1 MTIST
6 AFTFFGGIGLFLLG
20 MRLMTD
26 GLKMAAGDT
35 LRTILAAATR
45 SRLRG
50 LASGMM
56 ITAMVQSSSA
66 VIFATVGFVNAGL
79 LSLYQ
84 AIGII
89 YGANLGTT
97 LTSWIVA
104 ILGFNVNLQ
113 AMAMPAIGIGMA
125 LWVAFGSR
133 RYGAIGQALVGFG
146 VFFLG
151 IDILR
156 DTFADLGDVTTFGL
170 WAERGIPGLLLF
182 VLIGVLLTTLMQSSS
197 AALAVTLTAAAGGII
212 PLNAAAAMVIG
223 ANVGTTSTA
232 AFAAMG
238 ATAPAKRAASA
249 HVVFNVITGLS
260 AFALLPAILWLV
272 AMLTDSLGFTQHVA
286 TSLAVFHTLAN
297 LIGLIIIW
305 PLTGR
310 LVKWLEARFHS
321 IEEDESRP
329 RYLDK
334 NVQATPALAMDAL
347 ALELTRMSETV
358 RCLAREAIS
367 AERGSVQR
375 LGSGHLAVET
385 LNLAVAE
392 FAGGISRESG
402 DMALLTPLAD
412 AVRVGQYLEN
422 VAEKALDI
430 ARLQDNAEVTIPQ
443 LAESRNLLKA
453 HAVELLNHSGSGSEA
468 WDMEKLDVSRKEFET
483 EYQGFKNQLLRSGT
497 AGEITPRRMTTLLE
511 QISDLHN
518 LVDQAIKAALYLDHF
533 KIFRNNPPQKL
544 AASEPAT
551 ETTEDNPS

>member
-1 MTIST
+1 VSIST

-26 GLKMAAGDT
+26 GLKVAAGDT
-35 LRTILAAATR
+35 LRAILASATR

-50 LASGMM
+50 LASGVL

-113 AMAMPAIGIGMA
+113 AMAMPAIGIGMG

-146 VFFLG
+146 IFFLG
-151 IDILR
+151 IDILKNS
-156 DTFADLGDVTTFGL
+156 FADLGDAAALSNLVD
-170 WAERGIPGLLLF
+170 RGIPGLLLF
-182 VLIGVLLTTLMQSSS
+182 VLAGITLTVLMQSSS
-197 AALAVTLTAAAGGII
+197 AALAVTLTAAAGGLI
-212 PLNAAAAMVIG
+212 PLTAAAAMVIG

-249 HVVFNVITGLS
+249 HVIFNAITALS
-260 AFALLPAILWLV
+260 AFLLLPVMMWLV
-272 AMLTDSLGFTQHVA
+272 NLLAETIGFTEQAA
-286 TSLAVFHTLAN
+286 TSLAVFHTMTKL
-297 LIGLIIIW
+297 LGIMIMW
-305 PLTGR
+305 PLTA
-310 LVKWLEARFHS
+310 LMVKWLEARFHS
-321 IEEDESRP
+321 IEENESRP

-347 ALELTRMSETV
+347 ALELTRMSETA
-358 RCLAREAIS
+358 RDLAREAIS
-367 AERGSVQR
+367 AERGNVQR
-375 LGSGHLAVET
+375 LGSGHLAVES

-402 DMALLTPLAD
+402 DVALLTPLAD

-422 VAEKALDI
+422 VAEQALSI
-430 ARLQDNAEVTIPQ
+430 ARLQDHTEMIVPQ

-453 HAVELLNHSGSGSEA
+453 HAVELLNHSGSDSES

-483 EYQGFKNQLLRSGT
+483 DYQNFKNQLLRSGT

-511 QISDLHN
+511 QMSDLHK
-518 LVDQAIKAALYLDHF
+518 LVDQATKAAIYLDHF
-533 KIFRNNPPQKL
+533 KVFRSNPQKPT
-544 AASEPAT
+544 ASEPAT
-551 ETTEDNPS
+551 ETTQDNPA